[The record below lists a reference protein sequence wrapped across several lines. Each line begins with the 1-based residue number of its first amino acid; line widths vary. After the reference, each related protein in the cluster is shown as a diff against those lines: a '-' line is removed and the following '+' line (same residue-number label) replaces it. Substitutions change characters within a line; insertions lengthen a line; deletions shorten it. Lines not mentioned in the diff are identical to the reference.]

1 MSEELDNLTKEQVLI
16 IDPTTRKIMRIV
28 DPKTSPFKTEAL
40 TEEECAK
47 KFRKHED
54 CGGWFMHMLDHNTF
68 HVSSECTKCGM
79 KEDKNK
85 KCDKCVE

>member
-28 DPKTSPFKTEAL
+28 DLKTKPVKTEAL
-40 TEEECAK
+40 TEEECTK